1 MNNPSWSCSS
11 KYKKLGVLK
20 GLDLG
25 FVMKNNFSVFNWD
38 FKPLSEVCFRYK
50 STNSPVLGGLASKW
64 ARNMTSNET
73 SQAIYGITTLN

>member
-1 MNNPSWSCSS
+1 M
-11 KYKKLGVLK
+11 LK

-25 FVMKNNFSVFNWD
+25 FVMKKTTFLYLTGLFN
-38 FKPLSEVCFRYK
+38 PLTEVCFRYK

-64 ARNMTSNET
+64 ARNMTRKET